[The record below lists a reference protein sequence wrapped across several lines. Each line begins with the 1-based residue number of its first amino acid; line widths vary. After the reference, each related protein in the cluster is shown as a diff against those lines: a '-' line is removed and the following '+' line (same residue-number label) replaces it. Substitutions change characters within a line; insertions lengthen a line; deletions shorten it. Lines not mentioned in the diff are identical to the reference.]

1 MNEVSYS
8 HELVWEV
15 INYFPDMDYTRL
27 NNPLKWKLFT
37 TAVGQETANAYPDNT
52 STSII
57 INKMA
62 DDLGSYVQLMNIWF
76 GVEQVLENNC
86 NSDFES

>member
-15 INYFPDMDYTRL
+15 INYFPDMDCARL
-27 NNPLKWKLFT
+27 NNPLKWQLFT

-62 DDLGSYVQLMNIWF
+62 DDLGSYVHLMNIWF

-86 NSDFES
+86 NPDSES